1 MMRAGGEHILLVNED
16 GAYELLP
23 YERIAGTPEGLYAF
37 VFARRGKQYA
47 VYWYQGEDKDIFL
60 PMTDF
65 VCEEALGGERT
76 PVCMENGGAVLP
88 ASHRRYLSIAGSRE
102 ALEAAFRG
110 AKIL

>member
-1 MMRAGGEHILLVNED
+1 MMRAGGEHILLVSED

-23 YERIAGTPEGLYAF
+23 YKRIAGTPEGLYAF

-47 VYWYQGEDKDIFL
+47 VYWYQGKDCEIFL

-76 PVCMENGGAVLP
+76 PVRAANGGAVLP
-88 ASHRRYLSIAGSRE
+88 ASHRRYLSTTGSRE
-102 ALEAAFRG
+102 ALETAFRG
-110 AKIL
+110 AKVL

>member
-1 MMRAGGEHILLVNED
+1 MMRAGGEHILLVSED

-37 VFARRGKQYA
+37 AFTRRGKQYA
-47 VYWYQGEDKDIFL
+47 VYWYQGKDCEIFL
-60 PMTDF
+60 PTTDF
-65 VCEEALGGERT
+65 VCEEVLGGERT
-76 PVCMENGGAVLP
+76 PVREVSGGAVLP

-102 ALEAAFRG
+102 ALEAAFRS